1 MQAATILA
9 RRWHGHTPWPRL
21 FWRDL
26 LAIGTFANLLFGFVA
41 LMLLAQRVNTAW
53 GMALHLLLLP
63 CNLFLVACVWRH
75 PDSRLAARAVAS
87 GWLLFTFLL

>member
-1 MQAATILA
+1 MDATASLA

-26 LAIGTFANLLFGFVA
+26 LAIGTFANLLLADVA
-41 LMLLAQRVNTAW
+41 LLLLAKRMDTAW
-53 GMALHLLLLP
+53 GLALHLLVLP

-75 PDSRLAARAVAS
+75 PHSRTAAKAVAV
-87 GWLLFTFLL
+87 GWLLLMFLL